1 MHPLISQ
8 PLLLL
13 SKFSSLVPHCFF
25 QPRERQHDADEAK
38 AKFSHAKGDHLT
50 LLNLYQA
57 YKKHNGSPAW
67 CEENYVNE
75 AALKSADN
83 ARIQLE
89 SIMRRFNIKLCSTDP
104 SNCDYHDNIRKA
116 LLAGYFMQAAKLD
129 TSGHYVTV
137 KHQHVVDLHPS
148 SSVVPKP
155 AWVIYNDF
163 VVAGDPFIRI
173 VTDVQGEWLV
183 AIAPHYYQ
191 ISAIGRN

>member
-1 MHPLISQ
+1 MKNFVLFLMHPLISQ

-57 YKKHNGSPAW
+57 YKKHSENSSLSFSIYSHWLVFLNGPIPSDGSPAW

-83 ARIQLE
+83 ARIQLK

-104 SNCDYHDNIRKA
+104 SNCNYHDNIRKA

-137 KHQHVVDLHPS
+137 KHQHVS
-148 SSVVPKP
+148 S
-155 AWVIYNDF
+155 
-163 VVAGDPFIRI
+163 FITSSGGHCYVSFI
-173 VTDVQGEWLV
+173 FAFDW
-183 AIAPHYYQ
+183 H
-191 ISAIGRN
+191 